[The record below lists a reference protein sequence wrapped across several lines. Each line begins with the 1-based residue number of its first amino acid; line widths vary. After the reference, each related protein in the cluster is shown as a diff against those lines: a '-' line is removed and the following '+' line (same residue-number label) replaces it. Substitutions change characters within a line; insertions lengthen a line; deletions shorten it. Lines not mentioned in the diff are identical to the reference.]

1 MERFDRALTVNTT
14 QFTSHGY
21 DSATGVF
28 SFSVR
33 RSDVFWGKFSHDIK
47 QLTSYTRTLRYVCF
61 WLGVFYYF
69 HVYSDVRSSRVI
81 LLTQSKLPRMSCLWL
96 IGNLFVSTGK
106 LPLTYVTGL
115 QPFSR
120 IMGSLFR
127 PFWHCVCRFRIFKI
141 VSTVVSCLIGVLP
154 VSCDAFFGRVVIHSD
169 WLIVGWFQL
178 NCFSILNSTLI
189 ADFIALHPEFY
200 QSWSGHS
207 ICLKVHNNKPLW
219 NVKTVNWLT
228 A

>member
-1 MERFDRALTVNTT
+1 MTLQPVVFRFLSDALTL
-14 QFTSHGY
+14 
-21 DSATGVF
+21 
-28 SFSVR
+28 
-33 RSDVFWGKFSHDIK
+33 FWGKFSHDIK

-69 HVYSDVRSSRVI
+69 HVYRTYVVLASSCW
-81 LLTQSKLPRMSCLWL
+81 QSKLPRMSCLWL

-154 VSCDAFFGRVVIHSD
+154 VSCDAFLGRVVIHGD
-169 WLIVGWFQL
+169 WLSVD
-178 NCFSILNSTLI
+178 FSWTVFRSQIL
-189 ADFIALHPEFY
+189 H
-200 QSWSGHS
+200 
-207 ICLKVHNNKPLW
+207 
-219 NVKTVNWLT
+219 
-228 A
+228 